1 MNTLP
6 AGKLAVA
13 LLLTGR
19 CLLWSQ
25 SPPAER
31 GQTPAAGYVLKQAI
45 SGKQVTG
52 NLRGWRFSLWQAS
65 ALDSSFASLPAK
77 LCAIRA
83 QSKSQAQ
90 EACYEARAG
99 NDVFFQDAQARPV
112 VLQVSPSPRE
122 AILFQASSSSGGS
135 GWGRLLVLLVPD
147 EPNKKLRNLLPEV
160 VLSSQ
165 GEFKFWEQPSF
176 SDYKLLTIADVIAGA
191 NDTHFAAHR
200 YKIRTYAYCQKQDFY
215 VLADEYATSKKYPGL
230 DETDEIRV
238 LGPEQPALGNILQG
252 PPLAEH
258 VLFRKGPP

>member
-83 QSKSQAQ
+83 QS
-90 EACYEARAG
+90 
-99 NDVFFQDAQARPV
+99 
-112 VLQVSPSPRE
+112 
-122 AILFQASSSSGGS
+122 
-135 GWGRLLVLLVPD
+135 
-147 EPNKKLRNLLPEV
+147 
-160 VLSSQ
+160 
-165 GEFKFWEQPSF
+165 
-176 SDYKLLTIADVIAGA
+176 
-191 NDTHFAAHR
+191 
-200 YKIRTYAYCQKQDFY
+200 
-215 VLADEYATSKKYPGL
+215 
-230 DETDEIRV
+230 
-238 LGPEQPALGNILQG
+238 
-252 PPLAEH
+252 
-258 VLFRKGPP
+258 

>member
-112 VLQVSPSPRE
+112 VLQVSPSPR
-122 AILFQASSSSGGS
+122 
-135 GWGRLLVLLVPD
+135 
-147 EPNKKLRNLLPEV
+147 
-160 VLSSQ
+160 
-165 GEFKFWEQPSF
+165 
-176 SDYKLLTIADVIAGA
+176 
-191 NDTHFAAHR
+191 
-200 YKIRTYAYCQKQDFY
+200 
-215 VLADEYATSKKYPGL
+215 
-230 DETDEIRV
+230 
-238 LGPEQPALGNILQG
+238 
-252 PPLAEH
+252 
-258 VLFRKGPP
+258 